1 MSGPTATPPERLP
14 AAPVVLAAPMVP
26 SVAKW
31 PALRAIA
38 AGVRSGELEP
48 RDLVEHA
55 LIAADRISEL
65 SAVVH
70 LDPDGARAA
79 AAAHRRKGPLAGV
92 PVLVKEIV
100 EVEGWPFR
108 CGSRAFEDRIGVRDA
123 EVVRRLRAAGAI
135 PIGLSHSHEFAYGC
149 TSTSNRV
156 GPSRNPYDT
165 GRMTGG
171 SSGGAAVAV
180 ATGVVPLAIGTDT
193 AGSVRIPAALCGVV
207 GAKPANGTIPAA
219 GVFPLSQSL
228 DTVGVLTT
236 SVPDAEYATEVLS
249 GTPLAAVHR
258 IPRLGVVSN
267 PEYLDHGTAVGD
279 AWAGTLGC
287 LRGSGATLVDVK
299 LPDYDEVLSTAL
311 DVQGPEAAA
320 IHAGRDTTLY
330 QPDVQQRLREAAE
343 VPGWRYVRAK
353 ANAARL
359 ATITR
364 EAMRDLD
371 AVLMPMVPIV
381 APPLDA
387 TEVDGRPVRDR
398 LLRNTRMANLLEL
411 AAISV
416 PMPADGLPAGVQ
428 VIAAHTGRAFAT
440 AAWIEA
446 RLSGR

>member
-1 MSGPTATPPERLP
+1 MSADRILAYLRAMSAVPAVTRWPT
-14 AAPVVLAAPMVP
+14 
-26 SVAKW
+26 
-31 PALRAIA
+31 LRAIA
-38 AGVRSGELEP
+38 AGVRAGELEP
-48 RDLVEHA
+48 RDLVEQA
-55 LIAADRISEL
+55 LIAADRIAEL

-79 AAAHRRKGPLAGV
+79 AAEHGRKGPLAGV

-108 CGSRAFEDRIGVRDA
+108 CGSRAFEDRVGVRDA

-156 GPSRNPYDT
+156 GPSRNPHDT

-171 SSGGAAVAV
+171 SSGGAAAAV

-207 GAKPANGTIPAA
+207 GAKPANGTISAA
-219 GVFPLSQSL
+219 GVFPLSPSL
-228 DTVGVLTT
+228 DTVGVLTM
-236 SVPDAEYATEVLS
+236 SVADAEYATEVLS
-249 GTPLAAVHR
+249 GAPLSGVRR

-267 PEYLDHGTAVGD
+267 PGYLDHGNAVGE
-279 AWAGTLGC
+279 AWAGALGC
-287 LRGSGATLVDVK
+287 LRGSGAELVDVK
-299 LPDYDEVLSTAL
+299 LPDHDEVLATAL

-330 QPDVQQRLREAAE
+330 QPDVQQRLREAAQ
-343 VPGWRYVRAK
+343 VPGWRHVRAK
-353 ANAARL
+353 AHAARL
-359 ATITR
+359 AAVAR
-364 EAMRDLD
+364 ESIRDLD

-387 TEVDGRPVRDR
+387 TEVDGYPVRDR
-398 LLRNTRMANLLEL
+398 LLRNTRMANLFEL
-411 AAISV
+411 PAISI
-416 PMPADGLPAGVQ
+416 PMPADGLPVGLQ

-440 AAWIEA
+440 AAWIES
-446 RLSGR
+446 RLT

>member
-1 MSGPTATPPERLP
+1 MSGDRGFTYLLAMSASKALP
-14 AAPVVLAAPMVP
+14 AATR
-26 SVAKW
+26 W
-31 PALRAIA
+31 PPLPAIA

-48 RDLVEHA
+48 RELVEQA
-55 LIAADRISEL
+55 LLAADRITGL

-70 LDPDGARAA
+70 LDPDGARVAA
-79 AAAHRRKGPLAGV
+79 AADRRKGPLAGV

-100 EVEGWPFR
+100 EVEGWPFL
-108 CGSRAFEDRIGVRDA
+108 CGSRAFEDRVGVRDA

-135 PIGLSHSHEFAYGC
+135 LIGLSHSHEFAYGC

-156 GPSRNPYDT
+156 GPSRNPHDAT
-165 GRMTGG
+165 RMTGG
-171 SSGGAAVAV
+171 SSGGAAAAV
-180 ATGVVPLAIGTDT
+180 AAGVVPLAIGTDT

-219 GVFPLSQSL
+219 GVFPLSPSL
-228 DTVGVLTT
+228 DTVGVLTR
-236 SVPDAEYATEVLS
+236 SVADAEYATEVLS
-249 GTPLAAVHR
+249 GTPLAAVPR

-267 PEYLDHGTAVGD
+267 AEHLDHGTAVGD

-299 LPDYDEVLSTAL
+299 LPDFDEVLGTAL

-330 QPDVQQRLREAAE
+330 QPDVQQRLREAAQ
-343 VPGWRYVRAK
+343 VPGWRHVRAK
-353 ANAARL
+353 THAARL
-359 ATITR
+359 AAVTR
-364 EAMRDLD
+364 DSIRDLD

-387 TEVDGRPVRDR
+387 TEVDGYPVRDR
-398 LLRNTRMANLLEL
+398 LLRNTRMANLFGLP
-411 AAISV
+411 AISV

-440 AAWIEA
+440 AAWIES
-446 RLSGR
+446 RLTS

>member
-1 MSGPTATPPERLP
+1 MPKASQPAAVPSGPA
-14 AAPVVLAAPMVP
+14 VP

-156 GPSRNPYDT
+156 GPSRNPHDPEL
-165 GRMTGG
+165 MTGG
-171 SSGGAAVAV
+171 SSGGAAAAV

-193 AGSVRIPAALCGVV
+193 AGSVQIPAALCGVV
-207 GAKPANGTIPAA
+207 GAKPANGTISAA
-219 GVFPLSQSL
+219 GVFPLSPSL
-228 DTVGVLTT
+228 DTVGVLTR
-236 SVPDAEYATEVLS
+236 SVGDAEYATEVLS
-249 GTPLAAVHR
+249 GTPLAAVSR

-267 PEYLDHGTAVGD
+267 PEYLDHGSAVGD
-279 AWAGTLGC
+279 AWNSTLGC

-299 LPDYDEVLSTAL
+299 LPDYEEVLGTAL

-320 IHAGRDTTLY
+320 IHAGRDTTAY
-330 QPDVQQRLREAAE
+330 QPDVQQRLREAAQ

-353 ANAARL
+353 AHAARL
-359 ATITR
+359 AATTR

-371 AVLMPMVPIV
+371 AVLMPMVPVV
-381 APPLDA
+381 APPLGA
-387 TEVDGRPVRDR
+387 TEVDGYPVRDR

-416 PMPADGLPAGVQ
+416 PMPSTGLPAGVQ

-446 RLSGR
+446 QLT